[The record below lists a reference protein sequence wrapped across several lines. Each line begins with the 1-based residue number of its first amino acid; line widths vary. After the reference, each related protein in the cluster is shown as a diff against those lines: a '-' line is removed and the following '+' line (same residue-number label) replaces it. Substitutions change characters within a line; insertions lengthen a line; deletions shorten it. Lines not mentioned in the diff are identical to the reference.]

1 MESILDPA
9 FIGRFVKFGVV
20 GFLGL
25 IIDFGVTSLLKEK
38 MKVNK
43 YFANVCGFSLAVVNN
58 FILNKIWTFEDTDE
72 AYMEQFLQFM
82 GIAVIGLAINQGI
95 LYLLHHYLKM
105 NFYLAKLFAIG
116 VVVIWNFGLNY
127 LVTFA

>member
-1 MESILDPA
+1 MDYLLDPA
-9 FIGRFVKFGVV
+9 LIGRFIKFGVV

-25 IIDFGVTSLLKEK
+25 IIDFGLTYLLKEK

-58 FILNKIWTFEDTDE
+58 FILNKIWTFENTGE
-72 AYMEQFLQFM
+72 AYLEQFLQFM
-82 GIAVIGLAINQGI
+82 AIAIVGLAINQGI
-95 LYLLHHYLKM
+95 LYLMHHYMKV

-116 VVVIWNFGLNY
+116 VVVVWNFGLNY